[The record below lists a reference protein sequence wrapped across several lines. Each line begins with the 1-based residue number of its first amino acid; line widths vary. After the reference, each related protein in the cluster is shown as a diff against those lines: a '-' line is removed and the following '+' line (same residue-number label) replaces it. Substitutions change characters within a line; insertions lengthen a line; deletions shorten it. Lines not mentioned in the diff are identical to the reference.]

1 MVILLGNRHL
11 NGYAEG
17 IKGKTM
23 SELISP
29 IAYQIG
35 VGGVGGFVVGYAVK
49 KISKLVMILIGLAII
64 TLPYL
69 GASGILNI
77 NYDKLW
83 EALSNF
89 FVFLGDTVS
98 WFASLIVSVLP
109 FMGSFIAGF
118 LLGFRFG

>member
-1 MVILLGNRHL
+1 
-11 NGYAEG
+11 
-17 IKGKTM
+17 M

-64 TLPYL
+64 TLLYL

>member
-35 VGGVGGFVVGYAVK
+35 VGGVGGFIVGYAVK
-49 KISKLVMILIGLAII
+49 KISKLVMVLIGLAII
-64 TLPYL
+64 VLLYL
-69 GASGILNI
+69 GASGILSI

-83 EALSNF
+83 EALYNF
-89 FVFLGDTVS
+89 FAFLGETVS
-98 WFASLIVSVLP
+98 WFAGLILSVLP

>member
-35 VGGVGGFVVGYAVK
+35 VGGVGGFIVGYAVK

-64 TLPYL
+64 VLLYL
-69 GASGILNI
+69 GASGILSI

-89 FVFLGDTVS
+89 FAFLGETVS
-98 WFASLIVSVLP
+98 WFASLILSVLP

>member
-1 MVILLGNRHL
+1 
-11 NGYAEG
+11 
-17 IKGKTM
+17 M

-64 TLPYL
+64 GLAIITLLYL

>member
-35 VGGVGGFVVGYAVK
+35 VGGVGGFIVGYAVK
-49 KISKLVMILIGLAII
+49 KISKLVMVLIGLAII
-64 TLPYL
+64 VLLYL
-69 GASGILNI
+69 GASGILSI

-83 EALSNF
+83 EALYNLF
-89 FVFLGDTVS
+89 AFLGETVS
-98 WFASLIVSVLP
+98 WFAGLILSVLP

>member
-64 TLPYL
+64 TLLYL